1 MLRVRH
7 LCLGASPGL
16 RIGLLSVL
24 LAGTVASGIAMCV
37 HTAAAAPATTLRIW
51 YGTEDATEVPWAH
64 QLAQRFMAQHRSM
77 HVTLTTYNLDDLND
91 KMQLALSAGTPPDLV
106 YTTPRGPGLPAYV
119 RAGKLLDLTSA
130 ARQRG
135 WAAQLR
141 PGLLAEYNRLLAANG
156 SRRDAGH
163 IYAVPSVLAAVAM
176 MYNKTLFAT
185 LHLRVPHTVAALEA
199 MLPRIKRAGLTP
211 LGLGNADGW
220 LGDDWWLT
228 LVNASVPPSSLEPA
242 LRLSPSF
249 SFNKPI
255 YRQTAAT
262 LQYWARRGYFT
273 PHFGGLDAQDGVEAF
288 FEGKTAMQLVSS
300 TENSQILSLVRA
312 RKLNV
317 GIFPFPNARAGQ
329 PPVMLQSGY
338 EGWAIP
344 RAARN
349 PAAALDFI
357 SYMTS
362 AQTATLLLAHGM
374 LPAHRLEA
382 HAAHPATPFQQEYLG
397 ALNVATPG
405 VYLDAAPIP
414 NINATMEANIQL
426 LLQGYETPDF
436 LPRSLQQVYASRGAK
451 ATSTRTDGEF

>member
-1 MLRVRH
+1 MIGVRH
-7 LCLGASPGL
+7 LGSANSRGL
-16 RIGLLSVL
+16 RISLLSAI
-24 LAGTVASGIAMCV
+24 LAGAVTGGGALRA
-37 HTAAAAPATTLRIW
+37 HTGAAATSTTLRIW
-51 YGTEDATEVPWAH
+51 YGTEDATEVPRAH
-64 QLAQRFMAQHRSM
+64 QLAQRFMAQHRSI
-77 HVTLTTYNLDDLND
+77 HVTLTTYNLNDLND
-91 KMQLALSAGTPPDLV
+91 KMQLALNTNTPPDLI

-156 SRRDAGH
+156 GRRDAGH
-163 IYAVPSVLAAVAM
+163 TYAVPYDLAAVAV
-176 MYNKTLFAT
+176 MYNKTLFAK
-185 LHLRVPHTVAALEA
+185 LHLEVPHTLAALEA
-199 MLPRIKRAGLTP
+199 VLPRIKRAGMTP

-249 SFNKPI
+249 SFNRPI
-255 YRQTAAT
+255 YRQAAAT
-262 LQYWARRGYFT
+262 LRDWARRGYFT
-273 PHFGGLDAQDGVEAF
+273 HDFGGLDAQDGVEAF
-288 FEGKTAMQLVSS
+288 FEGQTAMQLVSS

-317 GIFPFPNARAGQ
+317 GVFPFPSARAGQ

-344 RAARN
+344 RAAHN
-349 PAAALDFI
+349 PTAALDFI
-357 SYMTS
+357 SYVTS
-362 AQTATLLLAHGM
+362 TQTAALLLAHGM
-374 LPAHRLEA
+374 LPAHRLDVRTA
-382 HAAHPATPFQQEYLG
+382 HTSAPFQRDYLG
-397 ALNVATPG
+397 ALNLATPG

-426 LLQGYETPDF
+426 LLQGYETPAF

>member
-1 MLRVRH
+1 MIGVRH
-7 LCLGASPGL
+7 LSSADPRGL
-16 RIGLLSVL
+16 RLGLLAAL
-24 LAGTVASGIAMCV
+24 LAGAVTGGGALRAHTVA
-37 HTAAAAPATTLRIW
+37 AATATTLRIW

-64 QLAQRFMAQHRSM
+64 QLAQRFMAQQRSV
-77 HVTLTTYNLDDLND
+77 HVTLTTYNLDDLNN

-106 YTTPRGPGLPAYV
+106 YTTPRGPGLPAYL
-119 RAGKLLDLTSA
+119 RAGKLLDLTSV

-156 SRRDAGH
+156 GRRDAGRT
-163 IYAVPSVLAAVAM
+163 YAVPYDLAAVAM
-176 MYNKTLFAT
+176 MYNKTLFAQ
-185 LHLRVPHTVAALEA
+185 LHLQIPRTLAALQA

-242 LRLSPSF
+242 LHLSPAF
-249 SFNKPI
+249 SFDRPV
-255 YRQTAAT
+255 YRQAAAT
-262 LQYWARRGYFT
+262 LQDWARHGYFT
-273 PHFGGLDAQDGVEAF
+273 HNFGGLDAQDGVEAF

-312 RKLNV
+312 RKLDV
-317 GIFPFPNARAGQ
+317 GIFPFPSARVGQ
-329 PPVMLQSGY
+329 PPVMPQSGY

-344 RAARN
+344 RAAHN
-349 PAAALDFI
+349 PSAALDFI
-357 SYMTS
+357 SYVTS
-362 AQTATLLLAHGM
+362 AQTAALLLAHGM
-374 LPAHRLEA
+374 LPAHRLDVRTA
-382 HAAHPATPFQQEYLG
+382 PTSAPFQREYLG
-397 ALNVATPG
+397 ALNLATPG

-426 LLQGYETPDF
+426 LLQGYETPAF
-436 LPRSLQQVYASRGAK
+436 LSRSLQQVYASRGAK